1 MHQSGVT
8 EMTDTH
14 DDIASMDIAVDLE
27 DARAYELAR
36 MRHSAAHLMAEA
48 VLEIFP
54 DARLGIGPAIEHGFY
69 YDFDLPRPLTP
80 DDLAEIERRM
90 TANHQKAEPFVR
102 EVVTREEA
110 LRIFGDNPYKVE
122 LIERLPQDEI
132 ITTYQ
137 QGEFLDLCR
146 GPHVPSTGEIGP
158 FKLLSI
164 AGAYWRGD
172 EKRPMLQRIY
182 GTAWPTQEELDAHLT
197 RLEEAQRRDH
207 RRLGRE
213 LDLFSVNEEIGP
225 GLILWHPKGAMV
237 RYLVEQFEQKEQLAR
252 GYDLV
257 YTPHIAS
264 EKIYR
269 TSGHLETYREN
280 MYAPMSIEEVDYY
293 LKPMNCPGHIM
304 IYKNR
309 VHSYRDLPIRLSE
322 LGTVYRYE
330 RSGTLHG
337 MLRVRGFTQDD
348 SHIFCTPEQVVAEAG
363 GVIDLAMHMAD
374 VFGYE
379 FQSYLATRPE
389 KSIGDAEVWETATED
404 LRRAMEIRGLSYKI
418 DEGGGAFYGPKIDIK
433 WVDALG
439 REWTGP
445 TIQVDFNLPERFD
458 VNYIGEDG
466 ERHRVAMIHR
476 TLLGSMERFVGGLV
490 EHYAGAFPLWL
501 APVQAAIIPITDE
514 QIDYARDVARRLTDA
529 GLRVEVNDRRDRMQA
544 KIREAQLQKI
554 PYMLV
559 IGKREAAEDA
569 VAVRLRNGRDLG
581 AMPIEAFL
589 EMCLP
594 RVETRSLHLDDVEE
608 TEARQAALAA
618 IS

>member
-1 MHQSGVT
+1 MSASGMDN
-8 EMTDTH
+8 E
-14 DDIASMDIAVDLE
+14 IAEMDIAVDAG
-27 DARAYELAR
+27 DAEAYELAR
-36 MRHSAAHLMAEA
+36 MRHSCAHLMAEA
-48 VLEIFP
+48 VQEIFP
-54 DARLGIGPAIEHGFY
+54 DARFGIGPAIENGFY

-80 DDLAEIERRM
+80 DDLAEIEARM
-90 TANHQKAEPFVR
+90 AANRARAEVFAR
-102 EVVTREEA
+102 EVVSREQA
-110 LRIFGDNPYKVE
+110 LEIFRGNPYKVE
-122 LIERLPQDEI
+122 LIENLPPGET
-132 ITTYQ
+132 ITTYR
-137 QGEFLDLCR
+137 QGAFLDLCR
-146 GPHVPSTGEIGP
+146 GPHVASTDRIGP

-182 GTAWPTQEELDAHLT
+182 GTAWPTQDALDAHLT

-207 RRLGRE
+207 RRLGKD

-225 GLILWHPKGAMV
+225 GLILWHPRGAMI

-252 GYDLV
+252 GSDLV

-269 TSGHLETYREN
+269 TSGHLETYKEN
-280 MYAPMSIEEVDYY
+280 MYSPMSIEEVDYY

-304 IYKNR
+304 IYKSR
-309 VHSYRDLPIRLSE
+309 VHSYRDLPIRLAE

-348 SHIFCTPEQVVAEAG
+348 SHIFCMPDQVIDEVR
-363 GVIDLAMHMAD
+363 GVIDLAIHMAG
-374 VFGYE
+374 VFGYQ
-379 FQSYLATRPE
+379 FQAYLSTRPE
-389 KSIGDAEVWETATED
+389 KAIGSDEVWSQATD
-404 LRRAMEIRGLSYKI
+404 ALKRAMEERGLSYKI

-458 VNYIGEDG
+458 VSYVGEDG
-466 ERHRVAMIHR
+466 DRHRVAMLPR

-490 EHYAGAFPLWL
+490 EHYAGAFPVWL
-501 APVQAAIIPITDE
+501 APVQARIIPITDD
-514 QIDYARDVARRLTDA
+514 QVPFARDVQRALTDA
-529 GLRVEVNDRRDRMQA
+529 GLRADVDDGRDRMQA
-544 KIREAQLQKI
+544 KIRNAQLETI

-559 IGKREAAEDA
+559 IGKREVEAGA

-581 AMPIEAFL
+581 AMPAADA
-589 EMCLP
+589 
-594 RVETRSLHLDDVEE
+594 VSLIAGRAASKSLYLDDAEE
-608 TEARQAALAA
+608 MEAAL
-618 IS
+618 

>member
-1 MHQSGVT
+1 MAADVQDV
-8 EMTDTH
+8 EQ
-14 DDIASMDIAVDLE
+14 MDIAVDTG

-48 VLEIFP
+48 VQELFP
-54 DARLGIGPAIEHGFY
+54 DVKFGIGPAIENGFY

-80 DDLAEIERRM
+80 DDLKEIEKRM
-90 TANHQKAEPFVR
+90 KQHWKKNETFERQAIS
-102 EVVTREEA
+102 REEA
-110 LRIFGDNPYKVE
+110 MEIFRDNPYKLE
-122 LIERLPQDEI
+122 LIQGFPEGET

-146 GPHVPSTGEIGP
+146 GPHVESTKQIGP
-158 FKLLSI
+158 FKLQSV

-182 GTAWPTQEELDAHLT
+182 GTAWPTKDELADHLH
-197 RLEEAQRRDH
+197 RLEEAQKRDH
-207 RRLGRE
+207 RRLGRD
-213 LDLFSVNEEIGP
+213 LDLFSVSEEIGP

-237 RYLVEQFEQKEQLAR
+237 RFLVEQFEQTEQLKR

-269 TSGHLETYREN
+269 TSGHLETYNEN

-304 IYKNR
+304 IYKNH
-309 VHSYRDLPIRLSE
+309 VHSYRELPIRLAE

-348 SHIFCTPEQVVAEAG
+348 SHIFCTREQVVEEVA
-363 GVIDLAMHMAD
+363 GVIDFVRHFAD
-374 VFGYE
+374 IFGYGFE
-379 FQSYLATRPE
+379 AYLGTRPD
-389 KSIGDAEVWETATED
+389 KAIGDEETWNEAIDD
-404 LRRAMEIRGLSYKI
+404 LKAALASRDLPYKV
-418 DEGGGAFYGPKIDIK
+418 DEGEGAFYGPKIDVK
-433 WVDALG
+433 WLDALG
-439 REWTGP
+439 RAWTGP

-458 VNYIGEDG
+458 VNYVAEDG
-466 ERHRVAMIHR
+466 ARHRAAMIHR

-490 EHYAGAFPLWL
+490 EHYGGAFPAWL
-501 APVQAAIIPITDE
+501 APVQASIIPITDDE
-514 QIDYARDVARRLTDA
+514 QAFAGQVLERLKA
-529 GLRVEVNDRRDRMQA
+529 NGIRAEVDMSSGRMQA
-544 KIREAQLQKI
+544 KIRNAQLQKI

-559 IGKREAAEDA
+559 IGKREVEANS
-569 VAVRLRNGRDLG
+569 VAVRLRSGEDLG
-581 AMPIEAFL
+581 AKTVDEFLATILPVIETKSL
-589 EMCLP
+589 DLVQP
-594 RVETRSLHLDDVEE
+594 RAETVE
-608 TEARQAALAA
+608 A
-618 IS
+618 

>member
-1 MHQSGVT
+1 
-8 EMTDTH
+8 MTDTH

-80 DDLAEIERRM
+80 DDLAEVERRM
-90 TANHQKAEPFVR
+90 ADNRKKAEPFVR

-110 LRIFGDNPYKVE
+110 LRIFADNPYKVE
-122 LIERLPQDEI
+122 LIEGLPQDEI

-146 GPHVPSTGEIGP
+146 GPHVPSTAEIGP

-182 GTAWPTQEELDAHLT
+182 GTAWPTQDELDAHLT

-225 GLILWHPKGAMV
+225 GLILWHPKGAMI

-280 MYAPMSIEEVDYY
+280 MYSPMSIEEVDYY

-309 VHSYRDLPIRLSE
+309 VHSYRDLPIRLAE

-330 RSGTLHG
+330 RSGSLHG

-348 SHIFCTPEQVVAEAG
+348 AHIFCTPEQVVDEAG

-389 KSIGDAEVWETATED
+389 KSIGAAEVWETATED

-433 WVDALG
+433 WVDALN

-458 VNYIGEDG
+458 VNYIAEDG

-514 QIDYARDVARRLTDA
+514 QIDYAHDVARHLADA

-581 AMPIEAFL
+581 AMPVGAFL

-594 RVETRSLHLDDVEE
+594 RVESRSLYLDDVEE
-608 TEARQAALAA
+608 AEAREAALA
-618 IS
+618 SVS